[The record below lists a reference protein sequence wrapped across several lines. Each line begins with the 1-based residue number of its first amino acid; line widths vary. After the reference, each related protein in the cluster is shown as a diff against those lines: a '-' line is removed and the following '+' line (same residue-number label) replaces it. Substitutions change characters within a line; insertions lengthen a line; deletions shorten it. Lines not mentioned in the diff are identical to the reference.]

1 MTRERV
7 VVGLSG
13 GVDSAVSAWLLK
25 QQGYDVVGIFM
36 KNWEDDD
43 RPAGSGDDDSGYCTS
58 NVDFVD
64 AAAVADVIGIEIEHV
79 NFAAEY
85 KDRVFAEFLREY
97 GAGRTPNPDVLCNA
111 EIKFKA
117 FLDHA
122 MRLGASRIATGHYA
136 RVRRIP
142 ADPRTGDD
150 ARVRRIPADPRTADD
165 ARVREHDGAFQLL
178 KGLDPAKDQ
187 SYFLHRLSQPQLAR
201 TLFPV
206 GGLHKTEVRRIAAE
220 IGLPNAKKKDST
232 GICFIGERPFREFLN
247 RYLSHAPGP
256 MLDDQGRERGRHV
269 GLSFYTLGQR
279 QGLGIGGV
287 AEAGGGSVAGGL
299 HAPWYVAHKDLASN
313 TLHVV
318 QGHDHAWLQS
328 AWLEAEDLSWVAG
341 HAPLANAPPYGALA
355 AKTRY
360 RQTDAPC
367 AARVEGGVLRL
378 DFTQPQWAVTPG
390 QSAVLYDGEVCL
402 GGGVIAR
409 AATPELPL
417 AARSSGRRRNRSST
431 SPSAGR

>member
-1 MTRERV
+1 MSNAFKKQRV

-13 GVDSAVSAWLLK
+13 GVDSAVTAHLLK
-25 QQGYDVVGIFM
+25 QQGHEVVGIFM

-43 RPAGSGDDDSGYCTS
+43 DSEFCSS
-58 NVDFVD
+58 NIDFVD
-64 AAAVADVIGIEIEHV
+64 AAAVADVLGIEIEHV
-79 NFAAEY
+79 NFAADY

-97 GAGRTPNPDVLCNA
+97 QAGRTPNPDILCNA

-122 MRLGASRIATGHYA
+122 MRLGASSIATGHYC
-136 RVRRIP
+136 RVRHNP
-142 ADPRTGDD
+142 ATGLH
-150 ARVRRIPADPRTADD
+150 
-165 ARVREHDGAFQLL
+165 ELL

-187 SYFLHRLSQPQLAR
+187 SYFLHRLNQAQLAK

-206 GGLHKTEVRRIAAE
+206 GELHKTEVRRIADE

-247 RYLSHAPGP
+247 RYIAKIPGP
-256 MLDDQGRERGRHV
+256 IRSDTGRVIGEHV

-287 AEAGGGSVAGGL
+287 KARGADLKAVQAKGQRGVGEHEPWFVAR
-299 HAPWYVAHKDLASN
+299 KDMASN
-313 TLHVV
+313 TLWAV
-318 QGHDHAWLQS
+318 QGHDHPWLQS
-328 AWLEAEDLSWVAG
+328 TTLVAQDCSWVAG
-341 HAPLANAPPYGALA
+341 HAPAAGALA

-367 AARVEGGVLRL
+367 TVQASGEQAALSFV
-378 DFTQPQWAVTPG
+378 DAQWAVTPG
-390 QSAVLYDGEVCL
+390 QSAVLYDGDVCL
-402 GGGVIAR
+402 GGGVIA
-409 AATPELPL
+409 
-417 AARSSGRRRNRSST
+417 SSNVQNV
-431 SPSAGR
+431 

>member
-1 MTRERV
+1 MDKQHSKQRI

-13 GVDSAVSAWLLK
+13 GVDSAVTAWLLK
-25 QQGYDVVGIFM
+25 QQGHEVIGIFM

-43 RPAGSGDDDSGYCTS
+43 DSEFCSS

-79 NFAAEY
+79 NFAADY

-97 GAGRTPNPDVLCNA
+97 QAGRTPNPDILCNA

-122 MRLGASRIATGHYA
+122 MRLGAEKIATGHYA
-136 RVRRIP
+136 RVRLN
-142 ADPRTGDD
+142 AATGLH
-150 ARVRRIPADPRTADD
+150 
-165 ARVREHDGAFQLL
+165 ELL

-187 SYFLHRLSQPQLAR
+187 SYFLHRLNQAQLSK

-206 GGLHKTEVRRIAAE
+206 GELHKTEVRRIADE

-232 GICFIGERPFREFLN
+232 GICFIGERPFRDFLN
-247 RYLSHAPGP
+247 RYIARAPGP
-256 MLDDQGRERGRHV
+256 IKNDQGRVLGEHV

-287 AEAGGGSVAGGL
+287 KARGADLKAAQARGQRGVGE
-299 HAPWYVAHKDLASN
+299 HAPWFVARKDLETN
-313 TLHVV
+313 TLWVV
-318 QGHDHAWLQS
+318 QGHDHPWLQS
-328 AWLEAEDLSWVAG
+328 TTLSAQDCSWVAG
-341 HAPLANAPPYGALA
+341 HAPAPGALA

-360 RQTDAPC
+360 RQADAAC
-367 AARVEGGVLRL
+367 ELVRATAGGCELA
-378 DFTQPQWAVTPG
+378 FAEPQWAVTPG

-402 GGGVIAR
+402 GGGVIAASNVSNR
-409 AATPELPL
+409 L
-417 AARSSGRRRNRSST
+417 AAGKL
-431 SPSAGR
+431 AA

>member
-1 MTRERV
+1 MASKQRV

-25 QQGYDVVGIFM
+25 QQGYEVIGIFM

-43 RPAGSGDDDSGYCTS
+43 DSEYCAS
-58 NVDFVD
+58 NIDFVD

-79 NFAAEY
+79 NFAADY

-97 GAGRTPNPDVLCNA
+97 QGGRTPNPDILCNA

-122 MRLGASRIATGHYA
+122 MRLGAEKIATGHYA
-136 RVRRIP
+136 RVRERQ
-142 ADPRTGDD
+142 
-150 ARVRRIPADPRTADD
+150 
-165 ARVREHDGAFQLL
+165 GAFELL
-178 KGLDPAKDQ
+178 KGLDPGKDQ
-187 SYFLHRLSQPQLAR
+187 SYFLHRLNQAQLSK

-206 GGLHKTEVRRIAAE
+206 GELHKSEVRRIATE
-220 IGLPNAKKKDST
+220 IGLPNARKKDST

-247 RYLSHAPGP
+247 RYIAQAPGP
-256 MLDDQGRERGRHV
+256 IQDERGRVLGRHV

-287 AEAGGGSVAGGL
+287 KEKGAQRGGGE
-299 HAPWYVAHKDLASN
+299 HAPWFVARKDLKNN
-313 TLHVV
+313 TLYVV
-318 QGHDHAWLQS
+318 QGHDHPWLLSHQVS
-328 AWLEAEDLSWVAG
+328 VNDLSWVAG
-341 HAPLANAPPYGALA
+341 QPPAPGTLA

-367 AARVEGGVLRL
+367 DLHYPAPQTLALHFP
-378 DFTQPQWAVTPG
+378 DAQWAVTPG
-390 QSAVLYDGEVCL
+390 QSAVLYQGDVCL
-402 GGGVIAR
+402 GGGVIA
-409 AATPELPL
+409 AAQTLDLEK
-417 AARSSGRRRNRSST
+417 ATA
-431 SPSAGR
+431 

>member
-1 MTRERV
+1 MPTSSPRQRV

-13 GVDSAVSAWLLK
+13 GVDSAVTAYLLK
-25 QQGYDVVGIFM
+25 QQGHEVIGIFM

-43 RPAGSGDDDSGYCTS
+43 DSEYCSS

-79 NFAAEY
+79 NFAADY

-97 GAGRTPNPDVLCNA
+97 QAGRTPNPDILCNA

-122 MRLGASRIATGHYA
+122 MRLGAEKIATGHYA
-136 RVRRIP
+136 RVRLNEN
-142 ADPRTGDD
+142 TGLH
-150 ARVRRIPADPRTADD
+150 
-165 ARVREHDGAFQLL
+165 ELL

-187 SYFLHRLSQPQLAR
+187 SYFLHRLNQAQLSK

-206 GGLHKTEVRRIAAE
+206 GELHKTEVRRIADE

-232 GICFIGERPFREFLN
+232 GICFIGERPFRDFLN
-247 RYLSHAPGP
+247 RYIAKVPGP
-256 MLDDQGRERGRHV
+256 IKSDTGRVLGEHV

-287 AEAGGGSVAGGL
+287 KAKGADLKAAQARGQRGVGEHEPWFVAR
-299 HAPWYVAHKDLASN
+299 KDMDSN
-313 TLHVV
+313 TLWVV
-318 QGHDHAWLQS
+318 QGHDHPWLKSTQLH
-328 AWLEAEDLSWVAG
+328 AQDCSWVAG
-341 HAPLANAPPYGALA
+341 SAPGPGGLA

-360 RQTDAPC
+360 RQADAAC
-367 AARVEGGVLRL
+367 ALVSSGPTSCEL
-378 DFTQPQWAVTPG
+378 DFAQAQWAVTPG
-390 QSAVLYDGEVCL
+390 QSAVLYRGDVCL
-402 GGGVIAR
+402 GGGVIASSNVKNSPEALPGSGHAR
-409 AATPELPL
+409 TPALT
-417 AARSSGRRRNRSST
+417 AAR
-431 SPSAGR
+431 

>member
-1 MTRERV
+1 MSSKHRV

-25 QQGYDVVGIFM
+25 RQGHEVIGIFM

-43 RPAGSGDDDSGYCTS
+43 DSEYCSS

-122 MRLGASRIATGHYA
+122 MRLGAEKIATGHYA
-136 RVRRIP
+136 RVR
-142 ADPRTGDD
+142 
-150 ARVRRIPADPRTADD
+150 
-165 ARVREHDGAFQLL
+165 EHGGGFELL
-178 KGLDPAKDQ
+178 KGLDPLKDQ
-187 SYFLHRLSQPQLAR
+187 SYFLHRLNQAQLSK

-206 GGLHKTEVRRIAAE
+206 GELAKTEVRRIAAE
-220 IGLPNAKKKDST
+220 IKLPNAKKKDST

-247 RYLSHAPGP
+247 RYLSHEPGP
-256 MLDDQGRERGRHV
+256 MRDDQGRERGRHV

-287 AEAGGGSVAGGL
+287 ASSAKAGGA
-299 HAPWYVAHKDLASN
+299 HEPWYVAHKDVAQN

-318 QGHDHAWLQS
+318 QGHEHPWLQS
-328 AWLEAEDLSWVAG
+328 PWLEAADVSWVSG
-341 HAPLANAPPYGALA
+341 QAPAAGALA

-360 RQTDAPC
+360 RQADAPC
-367 AARVEGGVLRL
+367 RFTPQGEGFRL
-378 DFTQPQWAVTPG
+378 DFSEAQWAVTPG

-402 GGGVIAR
+402 GGGVINSAQVPAIVPAQPAR
-409 AATPELPL
+409 RGTRKPAATGKGTRPTM
-417 AARSSGRRRNRSST
+417 A
-431 SPSAGR
+431 

>member
-1 MTRERV
+1 VNAQCKRA

-13 GVDSAVSAWLLK
+13 GVDSAVSAYLLK
-25 QQGYDVVGIFM
+25 QQGFDVVGLFM

-43 RPAGSGDDDSGYCTS
+43 DSQYCSS
-58 NVDFVD
+58 NEDFVD
-64 AAAVADVIGIEIEHV
+64 AVAVADVLGIEVEHV

-97 GAGRTPNPDVLCNA
+97 QAGRTPNPDVLCNA

-122 MRLGASRIATGHYA
+122 LRLGADHIATGHYA
-136 RVRRIP
+136 RVRE
-142 ADPRTGDD
+142 
-150 ARVRRIPADPRTADD
+150 
-165 ARVREHDGAFQLL
+165 REGRFELL

-187 SYFLHRLSQPQLAR
+187 SYFLHRLNQAQLAR

-206 GGLHKTEVRRIAAE
+206 GELKKTEVRRIAAE

-247 RYLSHAPGP
+247 RYLSHEPG
-256 MLDDQGRERGRHV
+256 DIEDGRGRRVGRHV

-287 AEAGGGSVAGGL
+287 KGHANARGEHEPWFVAR
-299 HAPWYVAHKDLASN
+299 KDLDRN
-313 TLHVV
+313 VLVVV
-318 QGHDHAWLQS
+318 QGHEHAALQS
-328 AWLEAEDLSWVAG
+328 CALRAADASWVAG
-341 HAPLANAPPYGALA
+341 SAPPAGRYA

-360 RQTDAPC
+360 RQADAAC
-367 AARVEGGVLRL
+367 AFAPSSAET
-378 DFTQPQWAVTPG
+378 FTLVFDVPQWAVTPG
-390 QSAVLYDGEVCL
+390 QSAVLYDGDVCL
-402 GGGVIAR
+402 GGGVIA
-409 AATPELPL
+409 
-417 AARSSGRRRNRSST
+417 
-431 SPSAGR
+431 

>member
-1 MTRERV
+1 MANNKRV

-13 GVDSAVSAWLLK
+13 GVDSAVSAYLLK

-43 RPAGSGDDDSGYCTS
+43 DSEYCSS
-58 NVDFVD
+58 NIDFVD

-97 GAGRTPNPDVLCNA
+97 QGGRTPNPDILCNA

-122 MRLGASRIATGHYA
+122 MRLGAEKIATGHYC
-136 RVRRIP
+136 
-142 ADPRTGDD
+142 
-150 ARVRRIPADPRTADD
+150 
-165 ARVREHDGAFQLL
+165 RVREMNGEFQLL

-187 SYFLHRLSQPQLAR
+187 SYFLHRLNQAQLSK

-206 GGLHKTEVRRIAAE
+206 GELHKTEVRRIADE

-247 RYLSHAPGP
+247 RYIANEPGP
-256 MLDDQGRERGRHV
+256 IKDDRGRKIGTHV

-279 QGLGIGGV
+279 QGLGIGGLKAKGADMDALRARGLRGAGEHQPWFV
-287 AEAGGGSVAGGL
+287 AR
-299 HAPWYVAHKDLASN
+299 KDLATN
-313 TLHVV
+313 TLYVI
-318 QGHDHAWLQS
+318 QGHDHPWLLYG
-328 AWLEAEDLSWVAG
+328 ALHADDLSWC
-341 HAPLANAPPYGALA
+341 APHLPAPGRYA

-360 RQTDAPC
+360 RQADAPC
-367 AARVEGGVLRL
+367 ELSYNDKGELVLAF
-378 DFTQPQWAVTPG
+378 DDPQWAVTPG

-402 GGGVIAR
+402 GGGVIAS
-409 AATPELPL
+409 AT
-417 AARSSGRRRNRSST
+417 GVKT
-431 SPSAGR
+431 SHA